1 MDRGVLGIGLHVTM
15 YMCVCGV
22 YCPLRK
28 PSHSTLSVKLFFT
41 AHMAGWNHAWV
52 KRSHL
57 ALATGSIYSK
67 INQSW
72 SMYIYIWYIYIC
84 VFHIYT
90 TASPQRMTD
99 ARLKYCSL
107 VRQKQFDVHLW
118 TAVTRC
124 NPSQARSTVV
134 VVLVTGQ
141 VLVIYMVKF

>member
-1 MDRGVLGIGLHVTM
+1 M
-15 YMCVCGV
+15 
-22 YCPLRK
+22 
-28 PSHSTLSVKLFFT
+28 
-41 AHMAGWNHAWV
+41 

-72 SMYIYIWYIYIC
+72 SMYIYIYDIYIYIC

-107 VRQKQFDVHLW
+107 VRQKQFDVHL
-118 TAVTRC
+118 
-124 NPSQARSTVV
+124 
-134 VVLVTGQ
+134 
-141 VLVIYMVKF
+141 